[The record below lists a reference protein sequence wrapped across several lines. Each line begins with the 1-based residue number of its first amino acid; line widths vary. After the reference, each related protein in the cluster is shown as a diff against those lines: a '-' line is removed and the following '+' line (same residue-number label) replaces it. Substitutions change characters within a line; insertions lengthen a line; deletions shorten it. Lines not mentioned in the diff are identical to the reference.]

1 MTISFLCKVVDNFG
15 DIGVV
20 YRLSK
25 QIAEISPNNKINLIV
40 DDLDS
45 FNKICNEVKRNQ
57 DYQFVQKLHIFNWHS
72 FDFCFNYFLKNDG
85 EELETII
92 ECFQCGRPDWMEQIL
107 FEKKLERTVK
117 IIMLDYLT
125 AEDYAETFHC
135 MESLTRSKK
144 VQKVNFMPGFT
155 NKTGGL
161 IIDNLWR
168 DIKPRNP
175 NGPILFFTYEKNF
188 YPYFKALN
196 KWFNENN
203 IDRNVLVAQG
213 KGKQSFIDC
222 YKSLNKKEKF
232 GLTELDFIN
241 QNEWDVMMQNC
252 SILVIR
258 GEESMAR
265 ACLSGIPFVWN
276 AYPQSEE
283 YQLVKV
289 QALLE
294 KMRPYFSKDDFC
306 IVEKFWILFNTKE
319 KDVSIEELEFSF
331 FEFLN
336 NSDKISYGFKDFSIA
351 LRKNGDLATNLMT
364 YIEKNVIMLS

>member
-25 QIAEISPNNKINLIV
+25 QIAELSSNNKINLIV
-40 DDLDS
+40 DDLVS
-45 FNKICNEVKRNQ
+45 FNKICSYVKPDV
-57 DYQFVQKLHIFNWHS
+57 DYQFIKNLHIYNWHS
-72 FDFCFNYFLKNDG
+72 YDFCFNHFLKNDG

-92 ECFQCGRPDWMEQIL
+92 ECFQCGRPDWMEDIL

-155 NKTGGL
+155 KKTGGL
-161 IIDNLWR
+161 IIDNLW
-168 DIKPRNP
+168 KENKERNP
-175 NGPILFFTYEKNF
+175 AGPILFFTYEKDFN
-188 YPYFKALN
+188 PYFEALN
-196 KWFNENN
+196 KWFKE
-203 IDRNVLVAQG
+203 ICSERKVLLAQG
-213 KGKQSFIDC
+213 KGKQTFIDC
-222 YKSLNKKEKF
+222 YNSLNKKFPLK
-232 GLTELDFIN
+232 ELDFIN
-241 QNEWDVMMQNC
+241 QDDWDLMMQNC
-252 SILVIR
+252 SVLVIR

-294 KMRPYFSKDDFC
+294 KMRPYFSSSDFE
-306 IVEKFWILFNTKE
+306 IVERFWIAFNTNE
-319 KDVSIEELEFSF
+319 KDISSAERENSFLEF
-331 FEFLN
+331 LRA
-336 NSDKISYGFKDFSIA
+336 SDKLVYGFKNFCID

-364 YIEKNVIMLS
+364 YIEKNAIIYQ